1 MTQGAQIPRGVGP
14 TLQDIEEHGSPVIGW
29 WAQPVSCLSEK
40 SMLADPLDTLL
51 NFSGVAFP
59 SLLREHKKS
68 AILTEWLL

>member
-40 SMLADPLDTLL
+40 SC
-51 NFSGVAFP
+51 
-59 SLLREHKKS
+59 
-68 AILTEWLL
+68 